1 MLLVRDYPMPDNEV
15 SRASETRKY
24 ATGDENLQS
33 VLDSV
38 TQLCSN
44 LFQAEISL
52 LSFIED
58 DIQIVKGAAGL
69 AATTISRTDSFCSH
83 TILSS
88 EVMVVLDAT
97 KDVRFRGN
105 RFVTAAPFIRFYAGA
120 PLRTALGFNIGAL
133 CIADPRPRSDFT
145 ATNRNQLGQLAR
157 LISSRLDDLI
167 VGRCDL
173 VAPRPSVDLE
183 GMISSYGK
191 RPVSAAIQNISIR
204 GAMINVAGALIPRG
218 EEVVLSIGT
227 VAIVATA
234 MWTRNGMIGLSFDRP
249 INEADLAS
257 VYNSVRKAPATLPS
271 MRGSS
276 QIASER

>member
-1 MLLVRDYPMPDNEV
+1 MLLVRDYPMVDNEV

-33 VLDSV
+33 VFDSV

-88 EVMVVLDAT
+88 EVMVVLDAA

-105 RFVTAAPFIRFYAGA
+105 RYVTAAPFIRFYAGA
-120 PLRTALGFNIGAL
+120 PLKTALGFNIGAL
-133 CIADPRPRSDFT
+133 CIADPRPRSDFS
-145 ATNRNQLGQLAR
+145 ATDRSQLGQMAS
-157 LISSRLDDLI
+157 LISSRMDDLI
-167 VGRCDL
+167 VGHCDL
-173 VAPRPSVDLE
+173 VAPRHSVDLE

-234 MWTRNGMIGLSFDRP
+234 MWTRNGLIGLSFDRP
-249 INEADLAS
+249 IDEADLAS
-257 VYNSVRKAPATLPS
+257 IQNSARKSRASSPS
-271 MRGSS
+271 MPGNP
-276 QIASER
+276 QIVSAR

>member
-1 MLLVRDYPMPDNEV
+1 MLLVRDYPMTDNEV

-33 VLDSV
+33 VFDSV

-133 CIADPRPRSDFT
+133 CIADPRPRSDFS
-145 ATNRNQLGQLAR
+145 ATDRSQLGQMAR
-157 LISSRLDDLI
+157 LISSRMDDLI
-167 VGRCDL
+167 VGQCDL
-173 VAPRPSVDLE
+173 VAPRRSVDLE

-204 GAMINVAGALIPRG
+204 GAMINVAGAQIPRG

-234 MWTRNGMIGLSFDRP
+234 MWTRNGLIGLSFARP
-249 INEADLAS
+249 IDEADLAS
-257 VYNSVRKAPATLPS
+257 IRNSIRKPLAFSPS
-271 MRGSS
+271 MPGDPQISS
-276 QIASER
+276 TR

>member
-1 MLLVRDYPMPDNEV
+1 MLLVRDYPMTDNEV

-24 ATGDENLQS
+24 ATGDENLQR
-33 VLDSV
+33 VFDSV

-58 DIQIVKGAAGL
+58 DIQIVKGSAGL
-69 AATTISRTDSFCSH
+69 AATTISRSDSFCSH

-133 CIADPRPRSDFT
+133 CIADPRPRRDFS
-145 ATNRNQLGQLAR
+145 ATNRSRLGQMAR
-157 LISSRLDDLI
+157 LISSRMDDLI
-167 VGRCDL
+167 VGQCDL
-173 VAPRPSVDLE
+173 VAPRHSVDLE

-234 MWTRNGMIGLSFDRP
+234 MWTRNGLIGLSFDRP
-249 INEADLAS
+249 IDEADLAS
-257 VYNSVRKAPATLPS
+257 IQNSARKSRASSPS
-271 MRGSS
+271 MPGNP
-276 QIASER
+276 QIVSAR

>member
-1 MLLVRDYPMPDNEV
+1 MLLVRDYPMTDNEV

-24 ATGDENLQS
+24 ATGDENLQR
-33 VLDSV
+33 VFDSV

-69 AATTISRTDSFCSH
+69 AATTISRSDSFCSH

-88 EVMVVLDAT
+88 EVLVVLDAT

-133 CIADPRPRSDFT
+133 CIADPRPRRDFS
-145 ATNRNQLGQLAR
+145 ATNRSRLGQMAR
-157 LISSRLDDLI
+157 LISSRMDDLI
-167 VGRCDL
+167 VGQCDL
-173 VAPRPSVDLE
+173 VAPRHSVDLE

-234 MWTRNGMIGLSFDRP
+234 MWTRNGLIGLSFDRP
-249 INEADLAS
+249 IDEADLAS
-257 VYNSVRKAPATLPS
+257 IQNSARKSRASSPS
-271 MRGSS
+271 MPGNP
-276 QIASER
+276 QIVSAR

>member
-1 MLLVRDYPMPDNEV
+1 MLLVRDYPMTDNEV

-24 ATGDENLQS
+24 ATGDENLQR
-33 VLDSV
+33 VFDSV

-58 DIQIVKGAAGL
+58 DIQIVKGSAGL
-69 AATTISRTDSFCSH
+69 AATTISRSDSFCSH

-88 EVMVVLDAT
+88 EVLVVLDAT

-133 CIADPRPRSDFT
+133 CIADPRPRRDFS
-145 ATNRNQLGQLAR
+145 ATNRSQLGQMAR
-157 LISSRLDDLI
+157 LISSRMDDLI
-167 VGRCDL
+167 VGHCDL
-173 VAPRPSVDLE
+173 VAPRHSVDLE

-234 MWTRNGMIGLSFDRP
+234 MWTRNGLIGLSFDRP
-249 INEADLAS
+249 IDEADLAS
-257 VYNSVRKAPATLPS
+257 IQNSARKSRASSPS
-271 MRGSS
+271 MPGNP
-276 QIASER
+276 QIVSAR

>member
-1 MLLVRDYPMPDNEV
+1 MLLVRDYPMTDNEV

-24 ATGDENLQS
+24 ATGDENLQR
-33 VLDSV
+33 VFDSV

-88 EVMVVLDAT
+88 EGMVVLDAT

-120 PLRTALGFNIGAL
+120 PLKTALGFNIGAL
-133 CIADPRPRSDFT
+133 CIADPRPRRDFS
-145 ATNRNQLGQLAR
+145 ATDRSQLGQMAK
-157 LISSRLDDLI
+157 LISSRMDDLI
-167 VGRCDL
+167 VGQCDL
-173 VAPRPSVDLE
+173 VAPRHSVDLE

-234 MWTRNGMIGLSFDRP
+234 MWTRNGLIGLSFDRP
-249 INEADLAS
+249 IDEADLAS
-257 VYNSVRKAPATLPS
+257 IQNSARKSRASSPS
-271 MRGSS
+271 MPGNP
-276 QIASER
+276 QIVSAR

>member
-1 MLLVRDYPMPDNEV
+1 MLLVRDYPMTDNEV

-24 ATGDENLQS
+24 ATGDENLQR
-33 VLDSV
+33 VFDSV

-52 LSFIED
+52 LSFIGD
-58 DIQIVKGAAGL
+58 DIQIVKGSAGL
-69 AATTISRTDSFCSH
+69 AVTTISRSDSFCSH

-88 EVMVVLDAT
+88 EVLVVLDAT

-133 CIADPRPRSDFT
+133 CIADPRPRRDFS
-145 ATNRNQLGQLAR
+145 ATNRSRLGQMAR
-157 LISSRLDDLI
+157 LISSRMDDLI
-167 VGRCDL
+167 VGQCDL
-173 VAPRPSVDLE
+173 VAPRHSVDLE

-234 MWTRNGMIGLSFDRP
+234 MWTRNGLIGLSFDRP
-249 INEADLAS
+249 IDEADLAS
-257 VYNSVRKAPATLPS
+257 IQNSARKSRASSPS
-271 MRGSS
+271 MPGNP
-276 QIASER
+276 QIVSAR

>member
-1 MLLVRDYPMPDNEV
+1 MLLVRDYPMTDNEV

-24 ATGDENLQS
+24 ATGDENLQR
-33 VLDSV
+33 VFDSV

-58 DIQIVKGAAGL
+58 DIQIVKGSAGL
-69 AATTISRTDSFCSH
+69 AATTISRSDSFCSH

-88 EVMVVLDAT
+88 EVLVVLDAT

-133 CIADPRPRSDFT
+133 CIADPRPRRDFS
-145 ATNRNQLGQLAR
+145 ATNRSRLGQMAR
-157 LISSRLDDLI
+157 LISSRMDDLI
-167 VGRCDL
+167 VGQCDL
-173 VAPRPSVDLE
+173 VAPRHSVDLE

-234 MWTRNGMIGLSFDRP
+234 MWTRNGLIGLSFDRP
-249 INEADLAS
+249 IDEADLAS
-257 VYNSVRKAPATLPS
+257 IQNSARKSRASSPS
-271 MRGSS
+271 MPSNP
-276 QIASER
+276 QIVSAR

>member
-1 MLLVRDYPMPDNEV
+1 MLLVRDYPMTDNEV

-33 VLDSV
+33 VFDSV

-58 DIQIVKGAAGL
+58 DIQIVKGSAGL

-133 CIADPRPRSDFT
+133 CIADPRPRSDFS
-145 ATNRNQLGQLAR
+145 ATDRSQLGQMAR
-157 LISSRLDDLI
+157 LISSRMDDLI
-167 VGRCDL
+167 VGQCDL
-173 VAPRPSVDLE
+173 VAPRRSVDLE

-204 GAMINVAGALIPRG
+204 GAMINVAGAQIPRG

-234 MWTRNGMIGLSFDRP
+234 MWTRNGLIGLSFARP
-249 INEADLAS
+249 IDEADLAS
-257 VYNSVRKAPATLPS
+257 IRNSIRKPLAFSPS
-271 MRGSS
+271 MPGDP
-276 QIASER
+276 QIASTR

>member
-1 MLLVRDYPMPDNEV
+1 MVDNEV

-33 VLDSV
+33 VFDSV

-88 EVMVVLDAT
+88 EVMVVLDAA

-105 RFVTAAPFIRFYAGA
+105 RYVTAAPFIRFYAGA
-120 PLRTALGFNIGAL
+120 PLKTALGFNIGAL
-133 CIADPRPRSDFT
+133 CIADPRPRSDFS
-145 ATNRNQLGQLAR
+145 ATDRSQLGQMAS
-157 LISSRLDDLI
+157 LISSRMDDLI
-167 VGRCDL
+167 VGHCDL
-173 VAPRPSVDLE
+173 VAPRHSVDLE

-249 INEADLAS
+249 INDEDLAS
-257 VYNSVRKAPATLPS
+257 VHNSVRKAPATLPS

-276 QIASER
+276 QIVSEQ

>member
-1 MLLVRDYPMPDNEV
+1 MLLVRDYPMTDNEV

-24 ATGDENLQS
+24 ATGDENLQR
-33 VLDSV
+33 VFDSV

-58 DIQIVKGAAGL
+58 DIQIVKGSAGL
-69 AATTISRTDSFCSH
+69 AATTISRSDSFCSH

-88 EVMVVLDAT
+88 EVLVVLDAT

-133 CIADPRPRSDFT
+133 CIADPRPRRDFS
-145 ATNRNQLGQLAR
+145 ATNRSRLGQMAR
-157 LISSRLDDLI
+157 LISSRMDDLI
-167 VGRCDL
+167 VGQCDL
-173 VAPRPSVDLE
+173 VAPRHSVDLE

-234 MWTRNGMIGLSFDRP
+234 MWTRNGLIGLSFDRP
-249 INEADLAS
+249 IDEADLAS
-257 VYNSVRKAPATLPS
+257 IQNSARKSRASSPS
-271 MRGSS
+271 MPGNP
-276 QIASER
+276 QIVSAR